1 MCVFGI
7 KLYLNT
13 LNVLAKQLRIMSDKH
28 LIERIVQTVLE
39 NTGNSLI
46 SLYLVGS
53 FLTKDM
59 VKSSDIDLVAV
70 MESSFD
76 FGKEKLINERLNEE
90 IVSSH
95 KIDLGTMSVE
105 EFFGGKQKGSLMR
118 HMNLPVFLNS
128 LKNAQFVYGRKL
140 DFDELPVKPASKTDE
155 MKYWIKEFKKYKNE
169 FRKKDKLGVD
179 FSFKDFVKVIFYIAN
194 LQLQLIRKTKQEKKR
209 YSDIAN
215 AFRTESNHIVHYSL
229 ELRKKESIANEEKQL
244 WLDKAEVYVE
254 SIDGVMRNSIGST

>member
-1 MCVFGI
+1 LGGWI
-7 KLYLNT
+7 RLYPNT
-13 LNVLAKQLRIMSDKH
+13 LNALAKKLKIMGDKR
-28 LIERIVQTVLE
+28 LIERIVQIVLE
-39 NTGNSLI
+39 STGNSLI

-59 VKSSDIDLVAV
+59 IKSSDIDLVGV

-76 FGKEKLINERLNEE
+76 FEKEKLINERLNGK
-90 IVSSH
+90 IVSKH

-118 HMNLPVFLNS
+118 HMNLPVFLDS
-128 LKNAQFVYGRKL
+128 LKNAQLVYGRKL
-140 DFDELPVKPASKTDE
+140 DFDELPIKPASKTDE

-179 FSFKDFVKVIFYIAN
+179 FSFRDFVKIIFYIAN
-194 LQLQLIRKTKQEKKR
+194 LQLQLIRKTEQKKR
-209 YSDIAN
+209 RYSEIAN

-229 ELRKKESIANEEKQL
+229 ELRKKESITNEEKQL
-244 WLDKAEVYVE
+244 WLDRAEVYVE
-254 SIDGVMRNSIGST
+254 SIDDVIRNSIGST